1 MLEILLIAGHGDG
14 DPGAIGN
21 GYHEADLTREM
32 VSMVQKNLSKYANV
46 TVFDTKKN
54 PYKYFKA
61 NKFDFKKYG
70 YVFEIHFNAAANDRG
85 GDGKTTGTEILVHP
99 TEKGISVEK
108 TTLKNI
114 EALGFRNRGVKT
126 RNNLQN
132 MNICKGSQNV
142 SYALLETCFIDDKD
156 DMDLYAKKKS
166 AIALAVTEGI
176 VEGFNLKLKEGE
188 AVGFNDTKG
197 HYAES
202 AINEL
207 FSMGIVKGDENGNFR
222 PNDNIKRADVA
233 IMVRNAIRH
242 ITGK

>member
-1 MLEILLIAGHGDG
+1 MLNILLIAGHGDG

-32 VSMVQKNLSKYANV
+32 LNMVQKILSKYANV

-70 YVFEIHFNAAANDRG
+70 YVFEIHFNAAANDRE

-99 TEKGISVEK
+99 TEKGASVEK
-108 TTLKNI
+108 AILKNI
-114 EALGFRNRGVKT
+114 EALGFRNRGVKV

-132 MNICKGSQNV
+132 MNLCKGSQNV

-188 AVGFNDTKG
+188 AVGFNDVKG
-197 HYAES
+197 RYSES
-202 AINEL
+202 AINDL
-207 FSMGIVKGDENGNFR
+207 FSMGIVKGDEKGNFR
-222 PNDNIKRADVA
+222 PTENIKREDVA
-233 IMVRNAIRH
+233 IMIRNAIRY